1 MTTHPD
7 EGEPVLACS
16 LDGPGTVERAS
27 RWRQLL
33 DDHLRATRQT
43 AHGRRLTFAP
53 DARDELDDLIAAE
66 RICCPFLT
74 LTLAPGD
81 DGIALDIVAPDAAR
95 PIVEIMFGPG

>member
-1 MTTHPD
+1 MTIHPD
-7 EGEPVLACS
+7 GEPVLACS
-16 LDGPGTVERAS
+16 LDGPGTTERAY

-33 DDHLRATRQT
+33 DHHLRANRPT

-53 DARDELDDLIAAE
+53 DARDELDDLVAAE

-81 DGIALDIVAPDAAR
+81 GEIALDIVAPDAAA
-95 PIVEIMFGPG
+95 PIVEMMFGLG